1 MYTSVKLTVFFEKP
15 FWVGVFERYE
25 DDLLSVCK
33 VVFGS
38 EPKDCEVYEFLLKE
52 FSNLKFS
59 NPILN
64 EESKKIKL
72 NPKRLQKNIKKETK
86 NKEVGTKSQLAM
98 KLQQET
104 NKIERRKK
112 LKEQKYQEKEKQFQL
127 KQQKKKQKHRG
138 H

>member
-1 MYTSVKLTVFFEKP
+1 MYVSVKLTVFFEKP

-38 EPKDCEVYEFLLKE
+38 EPKDYEVYEFLLKE
-52 FSNLKFS
+52 YYCLNFS

-64 EESKKIKL
+64 EESKKTKL
-72 NPKRLQKNIKKETK
+72 NPKKLQRNIKKETQ
-86 NKEVGTKSQLAM
+86 NKKIGTKSQLAM

-104 NKIERRKK
+104 NKTERKK
-112 LKEQKYQEKEKQFQL
+112 KSKEQKYQEKEKQFEL